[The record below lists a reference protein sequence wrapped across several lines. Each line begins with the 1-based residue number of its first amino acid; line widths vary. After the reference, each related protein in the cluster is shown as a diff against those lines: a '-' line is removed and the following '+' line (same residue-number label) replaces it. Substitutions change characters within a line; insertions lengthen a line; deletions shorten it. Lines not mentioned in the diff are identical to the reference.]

1 MGQKVITV
9 DFDSTITQ
17 APDVFAYLTKLISDA
32 GDKVVVVTGSTL
44 PKSDLKKALSD
55 AKISYD
61 ALVQYD
67 DQETNGW
74 IRAEYLT
81 KLDPFL
87 AFDNR
92 IDRSPILAEVCP
104 HLFLV
109 TKVDRPK
116 KKDRKDAKQDA
127 KKAVKKALRSITLV
141 NGPADGVIVEH
152 RGLTNTIETAAGDLY
167 WVNVDSDTADW
178 IEPDDD
184 WRSVVMRPLQVRDWS
199 EDDHPRDDDGRF
211 TGGGGGDD
219 SQTLNGASVPAEI
232 GASTNYPSMMTPDEQ
247 VSTFGFEISTSGDAV
262 PGGYNGTI
270 TAQDPKSGDTM
281 GSLQYNSA
289 SALREADIAMVEVKP
304 EYQGQGVAT
313 NLLQAMRA
321 EFPDYSISHGMQ
333 TDQGAAWVSKLPA
346 ELQQSTIPPLKPR

>member
-92 IDRSPILAEVCP
+92 IDRGPILAEVCP

-127 KKAVKKALRSITLV
+127 KKAVKKALRSITLI
-141 NGPADGVIVEH
+141 NGPADGVVVEH

-178 IEPDDD
+178 IEPD
-184 WRSVVMRPLQVRDWS
+184 
-199 EDDHPRDDDGRF
+199 
-211 TGGGGGDD
+211 
-219 SQTLNGASVPAEI
+219 A
-232 GASTNYPSMMTPDEQ
+232 
-247 VSTFGFEISTSGDAV
+247 
-262 PGGYNGTI
+262 
-270 TAQDPKSGDTM
+270 
-281 GSLQYNSA
+281 
-289 SALREADIAMVEVKP
+289 
-304 EYQGQGVAT
+304 
-313 NLLQAMRA
+313 
-321 EFPDYSISHGMQ
+321 
-333 TDQGAAWVSKLPA
+333 
-346 ELQQSTIPPLKPR
+346 